1 MRGIEVDGPTNFF
14 CDNKSVVKNTTRPES
29 TLKKKHNA
37 IVYHQTREAQ
47 ATGIVRIS
55 KEDGETNLADLFTK
69 LMAGCSLRKLAGRIL
84 WKTKLVLPESQKGT

>member
-37 IVYHQTREAQ
+37 IVYHRTQESQ
-47 ATGIVRIS
+47 ASGIVWIV
-55 KEDGETNLADLFTK
+55 KEDGKTNLADLFTK
-69 LMAGCSLRKLAGRIL
+69 LLAVPLSRKLAGRTL
-84 WKTKLVLPESQKGT
+84 W